1 MIVRIR
7 GELAEIG
14 SDHLVVFA
22 GGVGYQLWVPRSVLA
37 EAPEIG
43 ATVDLHV
50 RQIIRENDIVLF
62 GFATLDE
69 RRDFDALLTV
79 SGLGPKTALALLS
92 ALGQERLRVAVA
104 QRDAN
109 LLCTAPG
116 VGKKLA
122 QRICAELSESFQAL
136 PLATGDEG
144 GGMDQVVAAL
154 MSLGHRRLEAERAA
168 AAARMEVGDAPI
180 EALVRVALQYAS
192 RS

>member
-14 SDHLVVFA
+14 SDHVVVFA

-92 ALGQERLRVAVA
+92 ALGQERLRTAIA
-104 QRDAN
+104 QKNAD
-109 LLCTAPG
+109 LLATAPG

-122 QRICAELSESFQAL
+122 QRVCSELSESFQSL
-136 PLATGDEG
+136 PTTTEG
-144 GGMDQVVAAL
+144 GG
-154 MSLGHRRLEAERAA
+154 
-168 AAARMEVGDAPI
+168 
-180 EALVRVALQYAS
+180 
-192 RS
+192 